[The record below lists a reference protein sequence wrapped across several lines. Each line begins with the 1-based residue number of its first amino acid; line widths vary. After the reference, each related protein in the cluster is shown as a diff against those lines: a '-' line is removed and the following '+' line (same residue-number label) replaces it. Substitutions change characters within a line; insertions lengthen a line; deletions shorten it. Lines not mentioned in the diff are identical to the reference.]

1 MPFTLNYGEKV
12 IGTEKKL
19 HILILLEDFKAVP
32 GIDERN
38 YACRAL
44 LAVQRAI
51 RELDSLIEDVE
62 NMGGGEFFDFFWG
75 IEDGTFL
82 KTRQP

>member
-1 MPFTLNYGEKV
+1 M
-12 IGTEKKL
+12 GTEREL
-19 HILILLEDFKAVP
+19 HTLILLEDFKAVP

-51 RELDSLIEDVE
+51 REFDGMIEDVE
-62 NMGGGEFFDFFWG
+62 NMDSGDFFDFLLG
-75 IEDGTFL
+75 H
-82 KTRQP
+82 